1 MNAQGVE
8 DFLLMDKH
16 QDLFRVKGVGFET
29 EVGADHNIYFVCL
42 DGVALRMPVIGN
54 EVQACGFCD
63 ALAFVV
69 EDDV

>member
-1 MNAQGVE
+1 MNAQRVE

-16 QDLFRVKGVGFET
+16 QDLFRVEWIGFET

-42 DGVALRMPVIGN
+42 DGLLRMSVVGN
-54 EVQACGFCD
+54 EVQARGFCD

-69 EDDV
+69 NDDV